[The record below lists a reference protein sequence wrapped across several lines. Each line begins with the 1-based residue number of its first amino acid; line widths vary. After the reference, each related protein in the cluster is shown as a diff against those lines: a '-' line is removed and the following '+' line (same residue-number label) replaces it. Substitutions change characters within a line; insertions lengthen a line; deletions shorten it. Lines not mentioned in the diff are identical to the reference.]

1 MLAGESMEIRNL
13 YENNDPSVVVL
24 GAFDGLHRGHLSLL
38 KAGKKLALKKQA
50 KLAVMTFDE
59 HPDIVLRDNPMKLLT
74 TQKEKLDLLE
84 KLGVEI
90 VFMPRFR
97 DIAGLSAECFFYQI
111 LLGDFKA
118 KGAVVGPN
126 FRFGKKAR
134 GNSKLLNLL
143 GQKEGL
149 PVLVRPGVTQ
159 NGQIISS
166 TLIRRLIRQGE
177 VSRAN
182 TLLGRRYS
190 LTGTVI
196 AGEGRG
202 RKLGMPTA
210 NLQIAPE
217 KLLPPLGVYLVQGF
231 WQNKSCYGLLSISD
245 KPTFHAQSEIVSE
258 VYFFDLNE
266 NLYGQEITLEC
277 IKYLRGIV
285 KYSNA
290 NDLMDQVKKDEKEA
304 RNIIYFLA

>member
-1 MLAGESMEIRNL
+1 
-13 YENNDPSVVVL
+13 
-24 GAFDGLHRGHLSLL
+24 
-38 KAGKKLALKKQA
+38 
-50 KLAVMTFDE
+50 
-59 HPDIVLRDNPMKLLT
+59 
-74 TQKEKLDLLE
+74 
-84 KLGVEI
+84 
-90 VFMPRFR
+90 
-97 DIAGLSAECFFYQI
+97 
-111 LLGDFKA
+111 
-118 KGAVVGPN
+118 
-126 FRFGKKAR
+126 
-134 GNSKLLNLL
+134 
-143 GQKEGL
+143 
-149 PVLVRPGVTQ
+149 
-159 NGQIISS
+159 
-166 TLIRRLIRQGE
+166 
-177 VSRAN
+177 
-182 TLLGRRYS
+182 
-190 LTGTVI
+190 
-196 AGEGRG
+196 
-202 RKLGMPTA
+202 MPTA